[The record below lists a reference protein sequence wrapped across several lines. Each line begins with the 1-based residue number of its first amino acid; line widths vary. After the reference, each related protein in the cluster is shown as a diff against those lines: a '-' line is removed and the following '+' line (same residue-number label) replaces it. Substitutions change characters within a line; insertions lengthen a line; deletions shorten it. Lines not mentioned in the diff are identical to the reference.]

1 MCGQIVIA
9 VSYQDICEHYGV
21 SVGAIDVAIPGKTGS
36 VKFPSSQVPI
46 IYNGCSGKEL
56 AYAKWQYCVPGIN
69 KPLINA
75 RSETVFVKQAFRDN
89 FIKNK
94 CLIPVTGY
102 YEWKIIDGQKSK
114 EKYFVRVVG
123 CDFFSLAG
131 FFYSEHNLIGE
142 DKYFV
147 ILTTSS
153 VGSIAQLHHRM
164 PVIIPHEKES
174 EWLNASGGDSGK
186 VLADV
191 LATCKK
197 ISYLVEKH

>member
-9 VSYQDICEHYGV
+9 VSYHDICEHYGV
-21 SVGAIDVAIPGKTGS
+21 AVGGIDLVTPDKTGN
-36 VKFPSSQVPI
+36 VKFPSNQVPI
-46 IYNGCSGKEL
+46 IYNGGSGKDL
-56 AYAKWQYCVPGIN
+56 SYARWQYSVPGIK

-75 RSETVFVKQAFRDN
+75 RSETVLEKQAFRDN

-94 CLIPVTGY
+94 CLIPATGY
-102 YEWKIIDGQKSK
+102 YEWKIIDGRKIR
-114 EKYFVRVVG
+114 EKYFVKIVG

-131 FFYSEHNLIGE
+131 FFYSEYNLIGE

-147 ILTTSS
+147 VLTTSS

-164 PVIIPHEKES
+164 PVVIPHEKEG
-174 EWLNASGGDSGK
+174 EWLNASSNDSGK
-186 VLADV
+186 VLADA

-197 ISYLVEKH
+197 ISYVVEKH